1 MPTPRSYSY
10 KDVDMLLAC
19 QMVAESFKVH
29 KAQIIA
35 QRATWADP
43 FIAGFEARIKAA
55 TEGYLG
61 LDAKK
66 DQKTATQTLTGV
78 QEAAL
83 KDLSLLKVQV
93 EADFAADKVR
103 RNTLLDTLGFA
114 SYWSKARQKDQ
125 QALLQLL
132 YQYRT
137 GLSKSVKAEITAKGA
152 NKALLERIAS
162 YADAFKQ
169 ASIAQETHKTTSKDV
184 TEAGTVEFN
193 AIYEQAMS
201 ICRICTRLFADAPLV
216 KGKFV
221 FSHLVRSMN
230 GHAKPVSTGKAPA
243 APVQ

>member
-1 MPTPRSYSY
+1 
-10 KDVDMLLAC
+10 MLLAC
-19 QMVAESFKVH
+19 QMVAEHFKAH

-55 TEGYLG
+55 TEQYLG

-66 DQKTATQTLTGV
+66 DQKSATLAVTGL

-83 KDLSLLKVQV
+83 RDLSLLKVQV
-93 EADFAADKVR
+93 EEDFATDKPR
-103 RNTLLDTLGFA
+103 RTVLLDTLGFA
-114 SYWSKARQKDQ
+114 SFWSAARQKDY

-137 GLSKSVKAEITAKGA
+137 GLSKSIKAEITAKGA
-152 NKALLERIAS
+152 DKALLERIAG
-162 YADAFKQ
+162 YADTLKQ
-169 ASIAQETHKTTSKDV
+169 ANIAQETHKVSSKDV

-201 ICRICTRLFADAPLV
+201 ICRICTRIFADAPQV
-216 KGKFV
+216 KEKFV
-221 FSHLVRSMN
+221 FSRLVRNMN
-230 GHAKPVSTGKAPA
+230 GYARTASSIA
-243 APVQ
+243 APVAPVQ